1 MRRGVLVLRPVIALT
16 LGLPAPAYAMLHD
29 NALGNR
35 YPDLLAD
42 VRSVRRLEHFIE

>member
-1 MRRGVLVLRPVIALT
+1 
-16 LGLPAPAYAMLHD
+16 MLDD
-29 NALGNR
+29 NALGKA